1 MNSLSARV
9 WSVQEPPSDFAERTV
24 EEMLAVTPIPRS
36 RPRRRFVLYLAMAA
50 VFATGTAL
58 ALMRSSLQARLAPET
73 TDFVPMSAA
82 SYSLRVRS
90 IAAGPLVS
98 ALPSASSTQRR
109 VTPSSPVRPA
119 KPAPSNRDPVRL
131 RQPACECERGFSDFI
146 CDCY

>member
-1 MNSLSARV
+1 MNSLSEQV
-9 WSVQEPPSDFAERTV
+9 WPVQEPSSDFAERAV
-24 EEMLAVTPIPRS
+24 EAMLAVTPIQ
-36 RPRRRFVLYLAMAA
+36 RPRRRPRFVLYLAMAA

-58 ALMRSSLQARLAPET
+58 ALMRGSFQARLAPET
-73 TDFVPMSAA
+73 SDIVALSAP

-90 IAAGPLVS
+90 IAASPLVS

-109 VTPSSPVRPA
+109 VVPSSPVRPV